1 MFELTISTCKAKSSD
16 INFIVGKLRQ
26 PLKSLR
32 GIMICEESDGRINL
46 AIAVDKTKKDYALG
60 IIFDA
65 VSEAIIRSYKYD
77 FFMRNIRLNST
88 SVALENAFI
97 RALTMFDKQSD
108 KTLIKKHLKP
118 NSQIHLDSLYHF
130 RLWELEKRWRDTAEI
145 ISQNSSYLLAQ
156 GSFIELMKF
165 LIMTNDVETGEV
177 HIKKEDNRIFA
188 CLKEGKELF
197 AFDYKENED
206 SLVKVISELICLAPE
221 KIVLY
226 QDLDGSELSKY
237 IFSLFDGKVS
247 VVK

>member
-1 MFELTISTCKAKSSD
+1 MFELTVSTCKAKSSD
-16 INFIVGKLRQ
+16 INFIVSRLRQ
-26 PLKSLR
+26 PLKSMR
-32 GIMICEESDGRINL
+32 GIMVCEESEGRVNL

-77 FFMRNIRLNST
+77 FFMKNICLT
-88 SVALENAFI
+88 SSNIIAQNAFI

-108 KTLIKKHLKP
+108 KELIKKHLRP
-118 NSQIHLDSLYHF
+118 TGQINIDSLYHF
-130 RLWELEKRWRDTAEI
+130 KLWELDKRWSDTAEI
-145 ISQNSSYLLAQ
+145 VSQNSSYLLSQ
-156 GSFIELMKF
+156 GSFVELMKF
-165 LIMTNDVETGEV
+165 LIMTNEIETGEIHV
-177 HIKKEDNRIFA
+177 KTEDNRIFA

-197 AFDYKENED
+197 TFDYKDNED

-226 QDLDGSELSKY
+226 QDLDGTELAKY